1 MPKYDV
7 QINWKD
13 GDKQSETFDTFLE
26 VTETIQQIMNLVAE
40 EDEMIRGQL
49 DSIIITKDGKFF
61 AEI

>member
-26 VTETIQQIMNLVAE
+26 VTETIQQIMNLVAK